1 MYRKI
6 QSNIPLIAFNK
17 GAATYTFLETGD
29 IYEFCNGY
37 QMVNQYQGNLSD
49 GAISNI
55 YLRVYENG
63 KPELFPLR
71 GKASQAVLTKNEE
84 KLCFT
89 SRVKDILCKVEF
101 VPCSE
106 NLWFW
111 NVTLNGTGQTCDVV
125 YVQDTGVG
133 DKGAILNNTLY
144 VSQYVDHKIMEN
156 EWGYVIGSRQNM
168 SQGGKNPYLQQGCF
182 GKHVVGY
189 ATDAMQLYGRKSKLT
204 HIPEALYAEM
214 LPNEKYQYELGLV
227 ALQTE
232 KMQLNGEE
240 SCCFYGY
247 FTEDHPEKTE
257 HIQNAEQ
264 LYEAWKQFVQGRT
277 NALKEDTLKNV
288 NKVTYC
294 DCMGEKFSSAEK
306 WFVEGI
312 DKSGITGE

>member
-84 KLCFT
+84 KLCCT
-89 SRVKDILCKVEF
+89 SWVKDILCKVEF

-111 NVTLNGTGQTCDVV
+111 NVTLEGNGAECDLV

-133 DKGAILNNTLY
+133 DKGAILNNLLY
-144 VSQYVDHKIMEN
+144 VSQYVDHKIMDSEYGVVFLN
-156 EWGYVIGSRQNM
+156 E
-168 SQGGKNPYLQQGCF
+168 
-182 GKHVVGY
+182 
-189 ATDAMQLYGRKSKLT
+189 
-204 HIPEALYAEM
+204 
-214 LPNEKYQYELGLV
+214 
-227 ALQTE
+227 
-232 KMQLNGEE
+232 
-240 SCCFYGY
+240 
-247 FTEDHPEKTE
+247 
-257 HIQNAEQ
+257 
-264 LYEAWKQFVQGRT
+264 RT
-277 NALKEDTLKNV
+277 NSETK
-288 NKVTYC
+288 
-294 DCMGEKFSSAEK
+294 M
-306 WFVEGI
+306 
-312 DKSGITGE
+312 